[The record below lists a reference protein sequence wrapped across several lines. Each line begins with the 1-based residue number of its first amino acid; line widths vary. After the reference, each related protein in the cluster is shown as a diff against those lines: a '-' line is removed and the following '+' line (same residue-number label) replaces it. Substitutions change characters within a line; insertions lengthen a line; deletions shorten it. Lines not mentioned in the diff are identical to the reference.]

1 MSKPLFLGLDLSTQQ
16 LKPLFLDEN
25 AVVVNDFA
33 ISYDRDLPQHGTR
46 NGATQ
51 GLSDGQVTSPV
62 AMWVEAIDPILQH
75 MRDAGVD
82 FGQIRAI
89 SRAGQVLHSHAL
101 TSLNPSK
108 TSLSQLHPDGFS
120 IHHAYGGGSGE
131 LMLGKRYA

>member
-16 LKPLFLDEN
+16 PKALFIDEN
-25 AVVVNDFA
+25 AVVVDDFA
-33 ISYDRDLPQHGTR
+33 MSYDRDLPQHGTT

-75 MRDAGVD
+75 MKDGGVD

-89 SRAGQVLHSHAL
+89 SRAGQVLHSH
-101 TSLNPSK
+101 
-108 TSLSQLHPDGFS
+108 D
-120 IHHAYGGGSGE
+120 
-131 LMLGKRYA
+131 MLPV